1 MLDYKPNIVLSNDE
15 QEYKVIG
22 TRPVRP
28 DGADKVTG
36 KANYSADIN
45 LPGMLYGKVLRSPH
59 AHAVIRSIDTS
70 KAEALPGVRAV
81 VTSADIEKPSG
92 RASELAE
99 GAMVNYK
106 FLSNNVIAD
115 GKALYKG
122 HAIAAVAAANP
133 HLAEQALSLI
143 DVDFEV
149 LTPVMDAKEAMKEDA
164 PLVHERL
171 AGLTTS
177 SIRAGGVLDDDD
189 ATKGTNI
196 ANHFEFKLG
205 DPEEG
210 FNQADFVV
218 EKEVST
224 VAVHQGYIEPH
235 QRHGPVARGREPD
248 RLVQQPGPVHGAGVH
263 RPAVRRPSF
272 QGKGHPHGNWRR
284 IWRQADHVHGTPG
297 GASGP
302 QGRRAGQ
309 DVHEPYRGL

>member
-15 QEYKVIG
+15 QEYKVVG

-106 FLSNNVIAD
+106 FLSNNVLAD

-133 HLAEQALSLI
+133 HVAEEALKLI
-143 DVDFEV
+143 EVDFEV

-171 AGLTTS
+171 AGIDHLQHT
-177 SIRAGGVLDDDD
+177 
-189 ATKGTNI
+189 
-196 ANHFEFKLG
+196 
-205 DPEEG
+205 
-210 FNQADFVV
+210 
-218 EKEVST
+218 
-224 VAVHQGYIEPH
+224 
-235 QRHGPVARGREPD
+235 GR
-248 RLVQQPGPVHGAGVH
+248 
-263 RPAVRRPSF
+263 
-272 QGKGHPHGNWRR
+272 GHP
-284 IWRQADHVHGTPG
+284 
-297 GASGP
+297 
-302 QGRRAGQ
+302 GRRRHLTRA
-309 DVHEPYRGL
+309 PT